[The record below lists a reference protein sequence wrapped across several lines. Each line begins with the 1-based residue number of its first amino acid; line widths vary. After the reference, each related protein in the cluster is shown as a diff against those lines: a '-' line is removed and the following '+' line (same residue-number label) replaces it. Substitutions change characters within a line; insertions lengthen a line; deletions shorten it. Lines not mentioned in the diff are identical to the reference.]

1 MAPYLPPKR
10 LRVYPEYAAVSPDR
24 FSSYQEDI
32 RHYTN
37 EFLRIAREEGLDPD
51 PEALYQWLD
60 AMSARQLA
68 SLYDYIQRMGAESV
82 LPDKILQ

>member
-10 LRVYPEYAAVSPDR
+10 LRVYHEYTAASPDH

-32 RHYTN
+32 RHYSR

-60 AMSARQLA
+60 TMSAHQL
-68 SLYDYIQRMGAESV
+68 SGLYDYIQRMGAESV
-82 LPDKILQ
+82 IPAEILQ

>member
-10 LRVYPEYAAVSPDR
+10 LRVYHEYTAASPDH

-32 RHYTN
+32 RHYSR
-37 EFLRIAREEGLDPD
+37 EFLRIAREEGLDPN

>member
-10 LRVYPEYAAVSPDR
+10 LRVYPEYAAASPDR

-82 LPDKILQ
+82 IPAEILQ

>member
-10 LRVYPEYAAVSPDR
+10 LRVYHEYTAASPDH

-32 RHYTN
+32 RHYSR
-37 EFLRIAREEGLDPD
+37 EFLRIAREEGLDPN

-82 LPDKILQ
+82 LPDNILQ

>member
-10 LRVYPEYAAVSPDR
+10 FRVYHEYTAASPDH

-32 RHYTN
+32 RHYSR

>member
-10 LRVYPEYAAVSPDR
+10 LWVYHEYTAASPDH

-32 RHYTN
+32 RHYSR

-82 LPDKILQ
+82 IPAEILQ

>member
-10 LRVYPEYAAVSPDR
+10 LRVYPEYTTASPDH

-32 RHYTN
+32 RHYSR

>member
-10 LRVYPEYAAVSPDR
+10 LRVYREYTAASPNH

-32 RHYTN
+32 RHYSR

-60 AMSARQLA
+60 TMSAHQL
-68 SLYDYIQRMGAESV
+68 SGLYDYIQRMGAESV
-82 LPDKILQ
+82 LPDNILQ

>member
-10 LRVYPEYAAVSPDR
+10 LRVYHEYTAASPDH

-32 RHYTN
+32 RHYSR

-60 AMSARQLA
+60 TMSANQL
-68 SLYDYIQRMGAESV
+68 SGLYDYIQRMGAESV
-82 LPDKILQ
+82 IPAEILQ